1 MPGTAPPPPSKDRFS
16 VWVGT
21 TLLAGVLTS
30 ATLLAAGLLWRWFAT
45 GSPSFDYS
53 LPRSNLLGFAKE
65 EVAAVMRGEIRPRL
79 LINLGL
85 LVLLLTPY
93 ARVFLSFCFF
103 AFAERNW
110 KYSLFTG
117 LVLAVL
123 SYSLLLR

>member
-1 MPGTAPPPPSKDRFS
+1 MTDAAPAPSSKARFS

-21 TLLAGVLTS
+21 TLLTGVLAS
-30 ATLLAAGLLWRWFAT
+30 AVLLAAGLLWRWIAT
-45 GSPSFDYS
+45 GSPSFDYT

-65 EVAAVMRGEIRPRL
+65 EAAEVMRGEVRPRL
-79 LINLGL
+79 LVNLGL
-85 LVLLLTPY
+85 LLLLLTPY
-93 ARVFLSFCFF
+93 ARVLLSFCYFV
-103 AFAERNW
+103 FAERNW